1 MSGRSCPRLAAQAG
15 RKPNRLSPTLAA
27 GTPGATRMAATG
39 EEQPGSAGY
48 GIALLV
54 SLYVLWSFG
63 RTDGVAM
70 AEIANMLVV
79 LGFPASLG
87 AATARLVV

>member
-1 MSGRSCPRLAAQAG
+1 
-15 RKPNRLSPTLAA
+15 
-27 GTPGATRMAATG
+27 
-39 EEQPGSAGY
+39 
-48 GIALLV
+48 V

-63 RTDGVAM
+63 RTDGVAV
-70 AEIANMLVV
+70 AEIVNMLVV

>member
-1 MSGRSCPRLAAQAG
+1 VLSLLLLHVFVYSIGFSGQERRPEG
-15 RKPNRLSPTLAA
+15 GTFLSTFLHFTL
-27 GTPGATRMAATG
+27 
-39 EEQPGSAGY
+39 AGY

-63 RTDGVAM
+63 RTDGVAV

-87 AATARLVV
+87 VARRRDGAAGGVRQ